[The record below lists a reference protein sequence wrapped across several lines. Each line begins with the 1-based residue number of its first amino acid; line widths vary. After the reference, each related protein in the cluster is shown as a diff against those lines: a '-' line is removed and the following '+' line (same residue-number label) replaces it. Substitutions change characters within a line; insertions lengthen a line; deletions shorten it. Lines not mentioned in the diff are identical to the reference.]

1 MFNAQPLR
9 RLFPAAVLLAA
20 ICFGQPFGTWK
31 LKAARSTFAGDI
43 RPKSLSVRIEPRARG
58 EVVTVYRTEI
68 NGQTTTCSMVL
79 YLDGVARGFQQGE
92 CSGTQSARRIDSQT
106 IEVLRN
112 CGPGAWSRFVRRR
125 APKDQL
131 VLEISEQ
138 RADGRRFG
146 RRLIFEKQ

>member
-1 MFNAQPLR
+1 MLSHVHCTAAATALPDSGAPGSDLFWTALRDLEAEGCSIHLCGGHPAQVPY
-9 RLFPAAVLLAA
+9 
-20 ICFGQPFGTWK
+20 
-31 LKAARSTFAGDI
+31 
-43 RPKSLSVRIEPRARG
+43 RPSSR
-58 EVVTVYRTEI
+58 
-68 NGQTTTCSMVL
+68 SMVL

-92 CSGTQSARRIDSQT
+92 CSGTQSSRRIDSQT

-112 CGPGAWSRFVRRR
+112 CGPGVWTRFVRWR